1 MVDSGGL
8 WTPPEDELGEAL
20 QTAQVLIEEGRA
32 DEAGPYQQRVIELA
46 RERAEGHPNHYEAK
60 HLMAA
65 TQYELAGSLN
75 ASGRHDE
82 ALAAAQAALGHKH
95 EPADEGWA
103 YYNVATAQ
111 EKLGRAEEARA
122 AYAASIRAYNQPG
135 RTLDPDDLYLMGNA
149 YLRLDQDPAAVK
161 AFQQA
166 IKVRPDFP
174 QARYN
179 LGVAY
184 FALGNRKGAQDE
196 YNALRRLDP
205 ARAAK
210 LQAII
215 SGKPGRK

>member
-1 MVDSGGL
+1 
-8 WTPPEDELGEAL
+8 LGQHEEAL
-20 QTAQVLIEEGRA
+20 V
-32 DEAGPYQQRVIELA
+32 
-46 RERAEGHPNHYEAK
+46 
-60 HLMAA
+60 A
-65 TQYELAGSLN
+65 TQV
-75 ASGRHDE
+75 
-82 ALAAAQAALGHKH
+82 ALRHKH
-95 EPADEGWA
+95 DSADEGWA
-103 YYNVATAQ
+103 FYNVATAQ

-122 AYAASIRAYNQPG
+122 SYAAAIRAYNQPG

-149 YLRLDQDPAAVK
+149 YLRLEQDAPAVK

-166 IKVRPDFP
+166 INVRPNFA

-184 FALGNRKGAQDE
+184 FAMGNRKGAQDE

-215 SGKPGRK
+215 GGRPGRR